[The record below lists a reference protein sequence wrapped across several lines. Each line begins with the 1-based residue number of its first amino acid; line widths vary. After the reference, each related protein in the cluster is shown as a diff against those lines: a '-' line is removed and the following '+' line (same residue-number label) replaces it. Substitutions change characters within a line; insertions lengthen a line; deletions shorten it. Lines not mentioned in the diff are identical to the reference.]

1 MKRIISMLLLVAAVA
16 LLLSAETDKA
26 RISYYWPPKGGTNC
40 ARYVDG
46 WCRSKTAS
54 GMPWEAGLWWIAAC
68 PPEFP
73 FGTVMLV
80 GWRPVI
86 CMDRGGAIRRHGD
99 WFYLD
104 LLQPNKPVD
113 VGKVKMCWYGE
124 QRSEVLAAS
133 DAGQIS
139 GWEMVEEIERA

>member
-80 GWRPVI
+80 GWRPVAVVMI
-86 CMDRGGAIRRHGD
+86 DQAATTAPPEAVGWWQRLRRKRR
-99 WFYLD
+99 W
-104 LLQPNKPVD
+104 
-113 VGKVKMCWYGE
+113 
-124 QRSEVLAAS
+124 
-133 DAGQIS
+133 
-139 GWEMVEEIERA
+139 